1 MAVLAERPGAPT
13 RLGWRAGLLDA
24 GPLAA
29 AGIAANAGSLLVTLV
44 LARVLVAREYGALN
58 QLIGVFFVVSTPGTA
73 VLVGVVRRV
82 TRWAGPLDD
91 VPRWGAEVHR
101 RATWALLLFS
111 AAVLAAGPSI
121 SSLLGRRDVLGFD
134 AVAIAG
140 AVWMLLC
147 VDRGLLQAHR
157 EYRTLSANLL
167 LEGATRT
174 VFMITLG
181 AAGLGVRGAAV
192 GVLVAELC
200 TAAHARFVAQRAWH
214 VEGEGGGGDGDGGEG
229 GAGFRRSARAA
240 VGAALR
246 SWFGAWRRVQGFG
259 RDGVVR
265 RDLLAAVGALSA
277 IAVLQNIDVIV
288 IGREAP
294 RAAGGYAAV
303 SVSSKALVFVAIVVA
318 GYLLPEAALSWRDG
332 RHALRQ
338 LFVSLAV
345 IAVPGALLI
354 GVAAGMPRLFLS
366 TTFSSRYVAAAGAFL
381 PLALAMACLS
391 VTVIVTMYLLGVGDR
406 SFVAALAAA
415 AALATAA
422 VTLANGVPRPTA
434 LADLGVQGFL
444 MCAAILE
451 LVRVHRS
458 RFARSMTMARSGS
471 DDSFDVADLRG
482 VTAGTP
488 SQTP

>member
-1 MAVLAERPGAPT
+1 MAVLAERSGAPT

-82 TRWAGPLDD
+82 TRWAGSPDD
-91 VPRWGAEVHR
+91 VSRWGAEVHR
-101 RATWALLLFS
+101 RVTWALVLFG
-111 AAVLAAGPSI
+111 AAVLAVGPSI
-121 SSLLGRRDVLGFD
+121 SSLLGRHDALGFD

-140 AVWMLLC
+140 AVWVLLC

-157 EYRTLSANLL
+157 EYRTLSVNIL
-167 LEGATRT
+167 LEGAART
-174 VFMITLG
+174 LFMITFG
-181 AAGLGVRGAAV
+181 AAGLGVRGVAV

-200 TAAHARFVAQRAWH
+200 TAAHARFVAQRAWR
-214 VEGEGGGGDGDGGEG
+214 VEVE
-229 GAGFRRSARAA
+229 AAAAVRRRWSARAA

-246 SWFGAWRRVQGFG
+246 SWFGAWRRVRRFG

-265 RDLLAAVGALSA
+265 RDLVAAVGALAA

-288 IGREAP
+288 IGRESP

-345 IAVPGALLI
+345 LAAPAALLI
-354 GVAAGMPRLFLS
+354 AVAGGMPRLFLS
-366 TTFSSRYVAAAGAFL
+366 TAFSSRYASATGAFL
-381 PLALAMACLS
+381 PLALAMVCLS

-406 SFVAALAAA
+406 RFVVALVGA
-415 AALATAA
+415 AALVTAA
-422 VTLANGVPRPTA
+422 VALANGVPRTTA
-434 LADLGVQGFL
+434 LADLGVQALL
-444 MCAAILE
+444 MCAAGAE
-451 LVRVHRS
+451 LARVHR
-458 RFARSMTMARSGS
+458 ARSRSGPRRPPT
-471 DDSFDVADLRG
+471 AERG
-482 VTAGTP
+482 RPAVGAGTADR
-488 SQTP
+488 TPT